1 MQNINLCWCVAIIKV
16 IWYILIP
23 QPCLYIMKRK
33 QIVIF
38 RYLKL
43 ESCLLLSVCKLHKN
57 HFAFAE
63 RIKLPSYSFFQSCFL
78 DPVNYSFLEC
88 LAYGAWSGH
97 GSVETRPHPGVDGQ
111 FRLGPLLFIL
121 GGKTHSVALKHGVLL
136 SLSSK
141 DKCPHVNL
149 LTCRVTMQ
157 FFVLLTMFIH
167 LWKKEYGKIY
177 MISDA
182 GHHFTQAAPIT
193 PFLGTENIILGI
205 ITGGIL
211 PWKRWL
217 IQDVSFW

>member
-1 MQNINLCWCVAIIKV
+1 M
-16 IWYILIP
+16 
-23 QPCLYIMKRK
+23 
-33 QIVIF
+33 
-38 RYLKL
+38 

-88 LAYGAWSGH
+88 LDYGAWSGQ
-97 GSVETRPHPGVDGQ
+97 GSVETRPHPGVDGH

-193 PFLGTENIILGI
+193 PFLGTHRHYCRKYTFQESLV
-205 ITGGIL
+205 
-211 PWKRWL
+211 
-217 IQDVSFW
+217 VSFLHTLLWTGVWTLFNVCITHP